1 MPALP
6 TVNAMYIKKI
16 RDLLRTGIDYR
27 TAQLSLGSGTSLIN
41 IQAQDPG
48 APGNTITVQVTIP
61 SVTAG
66 LTVSVSGRAIT
77 IALDQTNGT
86 PNDPANTA
94 TLIAA
99 AVNAS
104 AAASA
109 LVRAFLP
116 EGSGAGSLSAAVAV
130 TALAGG
136 AQGSGEATI
145 QTLPLNF
152 LRAQDMSTVLE
163 LLQTALSQPG
173 TMTALTG
180 SSATLV
186 QDGAGTFVPK
196 QQIGNTVKFKSNTTT
211 AALRGV
217 TATILDN
224 SDSALTVATLPAA
237 VVNGDTYEIVASFVS
252 SDIATLRQGK
262 GLADA
267 PPGNLFGDWRIVQNA
282 LTKITQR
289 YGLVA
294 ASGLLTITTQPGDGD
309 TVTINGKVYTF
320 QTVLTNVN
328 GNVLRG
334 ADAAASR
341 DNLIAAINLGAGS
354 GTAYAAA
361 TTLNADVRAVASG
374 ANVSVIAK
382 VVGTPGNAIT
392 TTAVST
398 HVAWGGA
405 TLSGGSYG
413 SDITVPTMATLTTGS
428 GSTTTRIVTTRTDLR
443 IDQFKEMKLT
453 INGVSAI
460 IRGNDETSLFITGG
474 LSAPAS
480 SQTITIT
487 ARDGVFDRV
496 HPGGQP
502 ANNKL
507 LALAIAQAEAAV
519 VAYVLPT

>member
-1 MPALP
+1 
-6 TVNAMYIKKI
+6 MYIKKI

-27 TAQLSLGSGTSLIN
+27 TAQLSLGSGTSSII

-48 APGNTITVQVTIP
+48 APGNNITVQVTIP

-66 LTVSVSGRAIT
+66 LTVSVSGNAIT
-77 IALDQTNGT
+77 IALDQTSGT
-86 PNDPANTA
+86 PNAGNNTA

-104 AAASA
+104 SAASK
-109 LVRAFLP
+109 LVRAFVP
-116 EGSGAGSLSAAVAV
+116 DGAGAGSIGVASGP
-130 TALAGG
+130 TALSGG

-163 LLQTALSQPG
+163 LFQNALSQPG
-173 TMTALTG
+173 TLTALTG

-186 QDGAGTFVPK
+186 VDGAGTYVPN
-196 QQIGNTVKFKSNTTT
+196 QQVGNMVKFKSNTTT

-217 TATILDN
+217 SAVILAN
-224 SDSALTVATLPAA
+224 TDSTLTVQTLPAA
-237 VVNGDTYEIVASFVS
+237 VVNGDTYEIVATLCS
-252 SDIATLRQGK
+252 SDIVALRQGK

-267 PPGNLFGDWRIVQNA
+267 PPGNLLGDWRIVQNA
-282 LTKITQR
+282 LIKICQQ
-289 YGLVA
+289 YGL
-294 ASGLLTITTQPGDGD
+294 ASATGLLTITTQPADAD

-320 QTVLTNVN
+320 QTSLTNVD
-328 GNVLRG
+328 GHVLRG

-354 GTAYAAA
+354 GTTYAAA
-361 TTLNADVRAVASG
+361 TTLNADVRAVAAS

-382 VVGTPGNAIT
+382 VSGTAGNAIT
-392 TTAVST
+392 TTASST

-405 TLSGGSYG
+405 TLSGGSFG

-428 GSTTTRIVTTRTDLR
+428 GSTATRIKTTRTDLR
-443 IDQFKEMKLT
+443 IDQFKDMKLT

-460 IRGNDETSLFITGG
+460 IRGNDESSLVITGG
-474 LSAPAS
+474 LSAPGS
-480 SQTITIT
+480 SQTITIS

-519 VAYVLPT
+519 VAFVLPT